1 MSRAREDKSR
11 TSPPAKEGEQP
22 STAAAALVVGYIE
35 QRAREGQDDGGTS
48 RIVEDLLRRVA
59 DLEGEKKKTQALTST
74 IVDLRTYIE
83 QLEET
88 IRQLQIGIRR
98 HPSERVSPDQLALAL
113 TKPTE
118 QGPESSPSA
127 VPDTATTPTPA
138 PAAPPAGAPPSD
150 AEEKKKHTP
159 HGRRPIGV
167 LPQIIVE
174 IQPPEVLLHG
184 LAAYERIGAED
195 ASVIGYRRGGPIE
208 VVLRRVKY
216 VEKAVTTTIDG
227 EVKESTP
234 PVSHDVPLVREHEVA
249 RVPED
254 TTFKHN
260 PFVDGVLVRYTPP
273 TTPTPEAEA
282 KGPRVLIAPVPER
295 PIYRGLADPSLLAHL
310 FTQKLDLHLPY
321 YRQEVQLKRYGWP
334 ISRATMSSWQSEC
347 GELVKP
353 IVDAMW
359 DQALKRSWFGMD
371 ATGTAVRAEK
381 ENRLGHVYVLVAPG
395 DAILFRYTPK
405 NDGATVAELFG
416 GFQGTIVADA
426 ASVNN
431 VLFGP
436 GKARQGGCWA
446 HGRRP
451 FFQAFLHGKDPI
463 AAEALRIIQGLFRIE
478 KKAALASP
486 DQRLA
491 VRQQESAPL
500 VDQFF
505 ALVDVHCGPDG
516 KPNVKN
522 ELLRKALVY
531 AVNQREIL
539 HEFLL
544 NGEIPLS
551 NNASERALRKV
562 VKGRANWLF
571 HGSDDHAVRAC
582 ALTSLIASCELLG
595 IDPELYLQEILT
607 VAPSYPARAVLD
619 LAPANWIKTRQRLI
633 AEGRLKY
640 IDLAGL
646 TGARLK
652 FRQDSA

>member
-1 MSRAREDKSR
+1 M
-11 TSPPAKEGEQP
+11 
-22 STAAAALVVGYIE
+22 GYIE
-35 QRAREGQDDGGTS
+35 QRAREGQDDSGAS
-48 RIVEDLLRRVA
+48 PIVEELLRRVA
-59 DLEGEKKKTQALTST
+59 DLEGHQKKTHELTST
-74 IVDLRTYIE
+74 IESLKAYIA

-118 QGPESSPSA
+118 QGPEPSPA
-127 VPDTATTPTPA
+127 AAPDMATSLTPA
-138 PAAPPAGAPPSD
+138 PEAPPAGAPPSD
-150 AEEKKKHTP
+150 AEEKKKRTSHS
-159 HGRRPIGV
+159 RRRIGI
-167 LPQIIVE
+167 LPKIIVE

-184 LAAYERIGAED
+184 LTAYDRIGAED

-216 VEKAVTTTIDG
+216 VEKAVRTTSKGGVD
-227 EVKESTP
+227 ESTP
-234 PVSHDVPLVREHEVA
+234 PVSHEVPLVQEHEVA

-254 TTFKHN
+254 TAFTHN

-273 TTPTPEAEA
+273 TTPTRDAEA
-282 KGPRVLIAPVPER
+282 TGPSVLIAPAPER

-321 YRQEVQLKRYGWP
+321 YRQERAFKRYGWP
-334 ISRATMSSWQSEC
+334 IARANMASWQSEC
-347 GELVKP
+347 GQLVQP

-371 ATGTAVRAEK
+371 ATGTAVRAKE

-395 DAILFRYTPK
+395 DAVLFRYTPT
-405 NDGATVAELFG
+405 NDGPTVHGLFG

-426 ASVNN
+426 SSLHNI
-431 VLFGP
+431 LFGP
-436 GKARQGGCWA
+436 GKAREAGCWA
-446 HGRRP
+446 HARRP
-451 FFQAFLHGKDPI
+451 FFQTFKASKDPT
-463 AAEALRIIQGLFRIE
+463 ATEALRLIQGLFRIE
-478 KKAALASP
+478 KKIALLSP
-486 DQRLA
+486 DERLA

-500 VDQFF
+500 VDKFF
-505 ALVDVHCGPDG
+505 ALVDAHCGPDG
-516 KPNVKN
+516 KPNVPN
-522 ELLRKALVY
+522 EALRKALVY
-531 AVNQREIL
+531 AVNQRQVL
-539 HEFLL
+539 REFLS
-544 NGEIPLS
+544 NGEIPIS

-607 VAPSYPARAVLD
+607 VAPSYPTRAVLD

-640 IDLAGL
+640 IDLAHL

-652 FRQDSA
+652 FRPDGG